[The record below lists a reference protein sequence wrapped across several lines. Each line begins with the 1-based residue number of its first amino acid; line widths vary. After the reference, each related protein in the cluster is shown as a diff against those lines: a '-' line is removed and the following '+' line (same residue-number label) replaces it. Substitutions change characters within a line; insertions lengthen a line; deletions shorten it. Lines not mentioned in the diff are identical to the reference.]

1 MIFSNA
7 TYLLMKMKKCEE
19 CGKKLGIL
27 GGYCHPTLGTSHI
40 LCSPCFNQVSESV
53 EKWRE
58 FVLSNSFN
66 MRPSKNDSQLYWKKI
81 IPNITRI
88 WDIFQTE
95 SAEKEID
102 LKK

>member
-1 MIFSNA
+1 
-7 TYLLMKMKKCEE
+7 MKDCEE

-27 GGYCHPTLGTSHI
+27 EGYQHPTLGKKYL
-40 LCSPCFNQVSESV
+40 LCSYCFDQVSESV

-66 MRPSKNDSQLYWKKI
+66 IRPSKNNSQFYWKKI
-81 IPNITRI
+81 ILNITRI
-88 WDIFQTE
+88 QDIFQTE

-102 LKK
+102 LKR